1 MRAACEVGLRDSPH
15 RHIPGKRTN
24 FANERAL
31 FCECAL
37 PCIFCASLAFNAQ
50 QDLLRSALKHAFY
63 THSKRIVTRYRALLV
78 HLHLSSPPG
87 TNAHSSAFSCVRS
100 CVAGPCALKAH
111 PCILHSCAFM
121 CILMHPSF
129 LVHSCALEQHCCALG
144 SSLELCSG

>member
-1 MRAACEVGLRDSPH
+1 MKITYCSQLFLPGAQCVGS
-15 RHIPGKRTN
+15 GTN
-24 FANERAL
+24 FANEGAL

-63 THSKRIVTRYRALLV
+63 THSKRIVTHYRALLV

-100 CVAGPCALKAH
+100 CVAGPCALK
-111 PCILHSCAFM
+111 CIHAFCIPCAFM

-129 LVHSCALEQHCCALG
+129 FVHSCALEQHCCALG
-144 SSLELCSG
+144 ASLELCSG